1 MHWRR
6 RWSIIIAVV
15 NLKGGVGKTTTA
27 MHLAAVAQSQGKPVV
42 VLDADNERSA
52 LEWSTTGDLTFEV
65 ERANPDGMARQ
76 ARALENKSGV
86 VIIDGPPNSRDLL
99 WAAASVADRVVIPIS
114 PTGLDVNRLRSTIE
128 VLLDIEASKENLDTR
143 ILFTRWDGRKLLARE
158 ASEVLQ
164 EFPVMTSRIRS
175 LTRYEASFG
184 TMPDYLDEYR
194 SVWEEL
200 VHG

>member
-1 MHWRR
+1 
-6 RWSIIIAVV
+6 
-15 NLKGGVGKTTTA
+15 
-27 MHLAAVAQSQGKPVV
+27 MHLAAVAQSQGIPVV

-52 LEWSTTGDLTFEV
+52 LEWSATGDLKFEV

-76 ARALENKSGV
+76 ARSLEKKLGV
-86 VIIDGPPNSRDLL
+86 VIIDGPPNSRDQL

-200 VHG
+200 AHG